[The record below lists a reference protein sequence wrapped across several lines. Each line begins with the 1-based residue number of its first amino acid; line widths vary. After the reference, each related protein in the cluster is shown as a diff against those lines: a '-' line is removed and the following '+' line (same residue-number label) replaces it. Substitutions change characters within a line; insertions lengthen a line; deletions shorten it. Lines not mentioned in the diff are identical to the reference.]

1 MAIAVKPVPISAIEA
16 GSGAS
21 SFNAIANRSAGGGSA
36 SGTVTVLSS
45 APLSV
50 GVAVSASGGT
60 FTMTATVN
68 QGTTPMNGASV
79 KFSITDPGGGVTVLS
94 ATTNASGVASVKMK
108 MNGRRDLRGTYSVV
122 ATATTA
128 TATGSGSGGFVY

>member
-1 MAIAVKPVPISAIEA
+1 
-16 GSGAS
+16 
-21 SFNAIANRSAGGGSA
+21 
-36 SGTVTVLSS
+36 
-45 APLSV
+45 
-50 GVAVSASGGT
+50 
-60 FTMTATVN
+60 MTATVR
-68 QGTTPMNGASV
+68 QGTTPMSSAAV

-128 TATGSGSGGFVY
+128 TATGSGSGSFVY